1 MSAVAFSPEEIR
13 AQIRR
18 IQSSAGLATA
28 PSLQQ
33 LLEYTVEKAL
43 NGSAAEIKESTVA
56 IDVFGR
62 KSSSFNPKTDAI
74 VRVQARKLRD
84 RIAAWYEAEG
94 AQDEV
99 VIEYVRGSYVPR
111 FSRRDSSSRMERSI
125 AVLAFTNLSDTTAL
139 DYLCDGL
146 PEEIRYLLGRIHG
159 LRVVAGAS
167 SAAFRASTEDVPT
180 IGRKLNADLLI
191 RGAVRESGS
200 VLRITAELVATE
212 DGFLVW
218 SDRWE
223 RPATDLFRLQ
233 DEIAAAIAGVLRS
246 RASSPPKSSGS
257 TRDLQAYQ
265 LFLKGRFYWNQ
276 RTEHGFRRAIEH
288 YRAAL
293 ERDPDFARAYAA
305 LADTYILVA
314 AHHLEPAARCFE
326 QAHTCCQRAIGLDP
340 KLPAAYNGIAATL
353 LMRDRKPAEAE
364 QAWRTALELDPTYA
378 YAWHG
383 FGVFGCVMRPSSS
396 EALAAMQEA
405 YRLEPLSP
413 AIACDLGVPLYY
425 AGEYDRAIDYC
436 LSAIDMHPSFS
447 RTYVFL
453 ARCQA
458 ALGRFEA
465 AVETCV
471 RSRPLF
477 TGRAFLGQLL
487 ATLGFT
493 YGRMGRLEEAYGV
506 IRELQDMRGQHFV
519 SRCDEALIYTGMG
532 DASAALSCLERANDD
547 QEFWAVRIPTEP
559 LLASLRT
566 EARFR
571 ELTRLI
577 FPFSTGC

>member
-1 MSAVAFSPEEIR
+1 MSGEGFSPEEIR

-18 IQSSAGLATA
+18 IQSSAGFATA
-28 PSLQQ
+28 PSLRQ
-33 LLEYTVEKAL
+33 LLEYTVDKAL
-43 NGSAAEIKESTVA
+43 NGSAAEIKESTLA

-62 KSSSFNPKTDAI
+62 KTSSFDPKTDPI

-84 RIAAWYEAEG
+84 RIAAWYETEG
-94 AQDEV
+94 RQDDI

-111 FSRRDSSSRMERSI
+111 FSRRNNGSRRERSI

-139 DYLCDGL
+139 NYLCDGL
-146 PEEIRYLLGRIHG
+146 AEEIRYLLGRMHG
-159 LRVVAGAS
+159 LRIVAGAS
-167 SAAFRASTEDVPT
+167 SSAFRGSTEDVRT
-180 IGRKLNADLLI
+180 IGMKLNADLLI
-191 RGAVRESGS
+191 RGAVRESNS
-200 VLRITAELVATE
+200 LLRITAELVATE
-212 DGFLVW
+212 DGFQVW

-223 RPATDLFRLQ
+223 RPDTDLFRLQ
-233 DEIAAAIAGVLRS
+233 DEIAAAIAGALRARVS
-246 RASSPPKSSGS
+246 AAPQTSARP
-257 TRDLQAYQ
+257 RDLTAHQ

-276 RTEHGFRRAIEH
+276 RTEHCFRRAIEH

-293 ERDPDFARAYAA
+293 DRDPDFARAHAA

-314 AHHLEPAARCFE
+314 AHHLEPPAPCFE
-326 QAHTCCQRAIGLDP
+326 QAHACARTAITLDP
-340 KLPAAYNGIAATL
+340 KLPAAYNAIAATL
-353 LMRDRKPAEAE
+353 LMRDRKPADAE
-364 QAWRTALELDPTYA
+364 HAWRTALELDPTYA

-396 EALAAMQEA
+396 EALSAMEEA

-413 AIACDLGVPLYY
+413 AIACDMGVPLYY
-425 AGEYDRAIDYC
+425 AGEYGRAIEYC

-465 AVETCV
+465 AVETGL
-471 RSRPLF
+471 RSRALF

-487 ATLGFT
+487 ATLGFA

-506 IRELQDMRGQHFV
+506 IRELQEMRAQHFV
-519 SRCDEALIYTGMG
+519 SRFDEAVIYTGMG
-532 DASAALSCLERANDD
+532 DAPAALSHLERANDD

-559 LLASLRT
+559 LLADLRT
-566 EARFR
+566 DSRFQELARR
-571 ELTRLI
+571 I
-577 FPFSTGC
+577 FPFGTGC